1 MTKIFPSEQFC
12 TQNVFSFNLVVT
24 ENALVINLSVAGT
37 QPVIYSVSRIQTKLN
52 CTKAN
57 IRLLV
62 LCKRKKKLHTAMQ
75 RKRGKG
81 PTFMYFTVWIRRR
94 MASGI
99 KNTITFIKILARR
112 NEIWCKYKGWLP

>member
-37 QPVIYSVSRIQTKLN
+37 QPVIYSVSRIQIKLN
-52 CTKAN
+52 YIKAN

-62 LCKRKKKLHTAMQ
+62 LCKRKKITHSDAKEKG
-75 RKRGKG
+75 KRTYIYVLYSLDAQANGE
-81 PTFMYFTVWIRRR
+81 
-94 MASGI
+94 
-99 KNTITFIKILARR
+99 R
-112 NEIWCKYKGWLP
+112 N

>member
-62 LCKRKKKLHTAMQ
+62 LCKRKKKITHCDAKEKG
-75 RKRGKG
+75 KRTYIYVVYSLDAQANGE
-81 PTFMYFTVWIRRR
+81 
-94 MASGI
+94 
-99 KNTITFIKILARR
+99 R
-112 NEIWCKYKGWLP
+112 N

>member
-37 QPVIYSVSRIQTKLN
+37 QPVIYSVPRIQTKLN

-62 LCKRKKKLHTAMQ
+62 LCKRKKNYTLRCK
-75 RKRGKG
+75 GKG
-81 PTFMYFTVWIRRR
+81 EKDLHLCTLQFGCAGEWR
-94 MASGI
+94 AEL
-99 KNTITFIKILARR
+99 KIHNLH
-112 NEIWCKYKGWLP
+112 